1 MIESS
6 SIDKA
11 RSELFGSISAC
22 RTIAEKQAK
31 TAIDPYMEA
40 YGAAKNVVES
50 AIDDPTQLLVDLYNA
65 LGIGEKLKDNISEII
80 TTSLPAIE
88 RGFKEILKVYLKQFV
103 SCSTNPSVVKELF
116 QSLGGSGI
124 NLPIDD
130 IDPMK
135 VLAIDPG
142 EEGGDLN
149 YFDISEDSSLYYKS
163 SDFNVFL
170 YYILTNEVNLSKKGK
185 WGKTNQKVWSNDILN
200 TKFTEGAIEIEGEG
214 VVSNYFT
221 VYADDAYLQ
230 NTKIKLDNFNNDYID
245 SLKLFDSKTLI
256 SSILDAVFGF
266 LTLRKKKSIEQAA
279 LENEIEEILDRLSNS
294 DDEEDVIDDS
304 YFAFTNEDRERLISD
319 ANKRIKGVYEYKTN
333 SVSGIGLSMETVMD
347 VLSDVGKGSMVEDK
361 TIISNAID
369 SITDELI
376 SSNSAIDKNDG
387 ASFKRNII
395 EQLIRELVKRI
406 VMSIVSPK
414 IMFIIVLNF
423 KMMGI
428 ATSTDPLTVIKD
440 NRKFIQMVAKK
451 VKEQIIDMLMKDVIQ
466 KATELAQD
474 MLSQMLQEQG
484 ERLSKYMKSLTGF

>member
-1 MIESS
+1 M
-6 SIDKA
+6 
-11 RSELFGSISAC
+11 
-22 RTIAEKQAK
+22 
-31 TAIDPYMEA
+31 
-40 YGAAKNVVES
+40 
-50 AIDDPTQLLVDLYNA
+50 
-65 LGIGEKLKDNISEII
+65 
-80 TTSLPAIE
+80 
-88 RGFKEILKVYLKQFV
+88 
-103 SCSTNPSVVKELF
+103 
-116 QSLGGSGI
+116 
-124 NLPIDD
+124 
-130 IDPMK
+130 
-135 VLAIDPG
+135 
-142 EEGGDLN
+142 
-149 YFDISEDSSLYYKS
+149 
-163 SDFNVFL
+163 
-170 YYILTNEVNLSKKGK
+170 
-185 WGKTNQKVWSNDILN
+185 
-200 TKFTEGAIEIEGEG
+200 
-214 VVSNYFT
+214 SNYFT

-230 NTKIKLDNFNNDYID
+230 NAKIKLDNFNNDYID

-428 ATSTDPLTVIKD
+428 STSTDPLTVIKD